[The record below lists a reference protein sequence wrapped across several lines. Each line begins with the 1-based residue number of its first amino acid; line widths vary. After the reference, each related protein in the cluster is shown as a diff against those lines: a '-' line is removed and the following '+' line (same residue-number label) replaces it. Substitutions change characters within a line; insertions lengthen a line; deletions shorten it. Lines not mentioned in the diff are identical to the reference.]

1 MINVEETKK
10 LITVSYYTPE
20 FGKTDIIIVNDK
32 EEGNIKNN
40 VYYYDDE
47 YLNDEYVDTVLRK
60 LRIQKNKYSEMNG
73 KHDTTRYNV
82 YYDNDEIIEYR

>member
-20 FGKTDIIIVNDK
+20 YGKTDIIIVKDK
-32 EEGNIKNN
+32 EEANKKNN

-47 YLNDEYVDTVLRK
+47 YLNDEYVDSVLRK

-73 KHDTTRYNV
+73 KPYTTQYNV
-82 YYDNDEIIEYR
+82 YEDNDEIIEYR